1 MLGLGLSLG
10 YCLDGSVIHRISPC
24 SGGYPPS
31 CFGRADRIVKPSP
44 WSNPHSSIYICGQ
57 KYTLEHVEY
66 TNFAENTLLI
76 IQFRAKR
83 CPLIDLIH
91 SWTITHPFLI
101 DTMFGITKK
110 YFFKTANIQKHENSI
125 FAHPVYLGLIN
136 VRDTKQHF
144 NIHVYT

>member
-1 MLGLGLSLG
+1 MLGLGLNLG
-10 YCLDGSVIHRISPC
+10 YCLDGSVIHHISPC

-57 KYTLEHVEY
+57 KYTLEY

-91 SWTITHPFLI
+91 SSTITHPFLI

-110 YFFKTANIQKHENSI
+110 YLKKLPISKNMKTCFLHILFI
-125 FAHPVYLGLIN
+125 
-136 VRDTKQHF
+136 
-144 NIHVYT
+144 